1 MHFNSF
7 WQLSP
12 KDVVYCQLV
21 QRRHNLASDS
31 VCNHSVFTTNKRR
44 GLFQNKISLSFL
56 SRPTRSPPCLT
67 TYFVT
72 RENMWPKLEFH
83 MLLWLPPLY
92 QRLNVSSCHSTSDG
106 GKVTLVLAQ
115 HLTCQ
120 CSIKQSV
127 FLCSSRSWPR
137 NAVKKN
143 TKKKKKTEATDSV
156 TAFKFKCV

>member
-1 MHFNSF
+1 MWFIVSWFNADTILHLTQFATTVSLRQINDAVYF
-7 WQLSP
+7 KIKYLYLSCP
-12 KDVVYCQLV
+12 DLPAVL
-21 QRRHNLASDS
+21 LALQHILWP
-31 VCNHSVFTTNKRR
+31 VR
-44 GLFQNKISLSFL
+44 
-56 SRPTRSPPCLT
+56 
-67 TYFVT
+67 
-72 RENMWPKLEFH
+72 MWPELEFH

-137 NAVKKN
+137 NAVKKH
-143 TKKKKKTEATDSV
+143 TKKKKKKKKTEATDSV